1 MKKSF
6 AQRREQKDLHTFMLW
21 SFSTQTFASSE
32 ELHIK
37 LYTLFVVRNCDK
49 IKTNSVSFR
58 LSSESGWGEQ
68 QTTAYCKFAVYND
81 VTLFTSVLKLEDSDS
96 FLLDLFKVSREESE
110 DSGTLRRSCFQ

>member
-49 IKTNSVSFR
+49 IKTNSVSLR

-81 VTLFTSVLKLEDSDS
+81 VTLFASVLK
-96 FLLDLFKVSREESE
+96 LDLFKVSREESE